1 MFDYRS
7 LIENNL
13 RKTKF
18 VILSFLCIYF
28 FIGLLY
34 DVIYYIYYSKFY
46 INGFSFFD
54 VLFSYLKLEYPPYF
68 TLIFIVIGAISVSV
82 AFYFYEKIS
91 LWGTNYRELKH
102 STQTNI
108 KEIQLINIVEEL
120 KIASNMRFL
129 PKIFIID
136 ASYMNAF
143 SNGITEEKSM
153 IVVTSELLKN
163 LNRSELQAVIAHEI
177 THIKNLDVKLL
188 LFINILSNIM
198 LLVVDLLFNF
208 SRFTGIKKTDGNTGL
223 IANIFII
230 ILRIFLPLITTLL
243 TFYLSRSR
251 EYIADANSVK
261 LTQDNSSLISA
272 LKKIENNYLLN
283 EHLDLGK
290 EFRKN
295 SYIYQPPQK
304 FKNLF
309 SSQPSLEQ
317 RLAALGGYIKV

>member
-54 VLFSYLKLEYPPYF
+54 VLFSYLKLEHPPYF